1 MQPKPMTGPPAHPH
15 SHAHGPARTL
25 PDPVCG
31 MTVDAATA
39 RGGTLVHGGVEYGF
53 CSAHC
58 RAEFERDSGRYASGA
73 PEAGVG
79 AEHAHACC
87 GGGASA
93 SVPPASATPADPT
106 ALYTCPMHPEIE
118 QQGPGACPLCGMALE
133 PKMPGARE
141 EENAELADMTR
152 RLRWALP
159 LALAVLVLAMAPMLP
174 GDPLARVLVPGL
186 NVWLQLALATPVVL
200 WAGAPFFQ
208 RGWASVR
215 NRRANMFTLIALGT
229 GAAYLFSLFAL
240 LFPGLLPH
248 ALSHGG
254 LPPVYFESAAVIVA
268 LVLLGQVLELR
279 ARAATSGALR
289 ALLALEPEAARRV
302 GADGRDEDVPLAHV
316 TAGDRLRVRPG
327 ERVPVDGVVLE
338 GASAVD
344 ESLLTGEP
352 IPVEKTAGARV
363 TGGTLNG
370 SGSFVLRA
378 EHVGKETLLARIV
391 AQVAEAQRSR
401 APVQDL
407 ADRVSAW
414 FVPAVLLVA
423 LGTALAWGLL
433 GPEPRFAHALLNAV
447 AVLIIACP
455 CALGLATPMSV
466 MVAIGRGAGLG
477 VLVRD
482 AAALQRLERADTLVV
497 DKTGTLT
504 EGKPRLVTV
513 ETEPGVDERT
523 LLVAAG
529 ALERA
534 SEHPLAAAVLAGLSE
549 RGLEPGTATEF
560 DSRPGRGVV
569 GSVDGSG
576 NGRPAA
582 LGNARLFAELG
593 LELGPL
599 AARAEELR
607 RAGQTVVFVVLDGRR
622 AGLLGV
628 ADPIKASA
636 APALAAL
643 RAAGLRVLLASG
655 DAQATAEAVGREL
668 GFDAR
673 KGEVRGALQ
682 PADKAALV
690 AALQSEGRCVAF
702 AGDGVNDAP
711 ALARADVGIAMGT
724 GSDVAL
730 ESAALTL
737 LGGDLAALVRARHL
751 ARATLRNIRQN
762 LSFAFLYNVLGVPL
776 AAGALYPVF
785 GWLLSPMIAGAAM
798 SLSSVSVIANALRLR
813 RVAL

>member
-1 MQPKPMTGPPAHPH
+1 M
-15 SHAHGPARTL
+15 L

-58 RAEFERDSGRYASGA
+58 RAEFERDPGRYARGA
-73 PEAGVG
+73 PEAGGG
-79 AEHAHACC
+79 AEHAAEAAHACC

-93 SVPPASATPADPT
+93 PAASAASAEPG

-118 QQGPGACPLCGMALE
+118 QQGPGACPICGMALE
-133 PKMPGARE
+133 PKMPGAGA
-141 EENAELADMTR
+141 EENVELADMTR

-159 LALAVLVLAMAPMLP
+159 LALAVLALAMGPMLP
-174 GDPLARVLVPGL
+174 GDPLARVLAPGL

-208 RGWASVR
+208 RGWASVG

-248 ALSHGG
+248 ALRHGG

-289 ALLALEPEAARRV
+289 ALLALEPEEARRV

-363 TGGTLNG
+363 TGGTRNG

-433 GPEPRFAHALLNAV
+433 GPEPRLAHALLNAV

-534 SEHPLAAAVLAGLSE
+534 SEHPLAAAVLAGLRE

-569 GSVDGSG
+569 GRVGGGVD
-576 NGRPAA
+576 GRPAA

-607 RAGQTVVFVVLDGRR
+607 RAGQTVVFVALDGRR

-636 APALAAL
+636 APALATL
-643 RAAGLRVLLASG
+643 RAAGLRVWLASG

-673 KGEVRGALQ
+673 KGEVRAELQ

-737 LGGDLAALVRARHL
+737 LGGDLAALVRARRL

-762 LSFAFLYNVLGVPL
+762 LAFAFLYNVLGVPL

-813 RVAL
+813 RTPL

>member
-1 MQPKPMTGPPAHPH
+1 M
-15 SHAHGPARTL
+15 L

-39 RGGTLVHGGVEYGF
+39 RGGTLVHAGVEYGF

-58 RAEFERDSGRYASGA
+58 RAEFGRDPGRYASGA

-79 AEHAHACC
+79 AEPAAEAAHACC

-93 SVPPASATPADPT
+93 SVPPAPATPAEPG

-118 QQGPGACPLCGMALE
+118 QQGPGACPICGMALE
-133 PKMPGARE
+133 PKMPGAGA

-152 RLRWALP
+152 RFRWALP
-159 LALAVLVLAMAPMLP
+159 LALAVLVLAMGPMLP
-174 GDPLARVLVPGL
+174 GDPLARVLAPGL
-186 NVWLQLALATPVVL
+186 NVWLQLVLATPVVL

-279 ARAATSGALR
+279 ARSATSGALR
-289 ALLALEPEAARRV
+289 ALLALEPEEARRV

-316 TAGDRLRVRPG
+316 AAGDRLRVRPG

-378 EHVGKETLLARIV
+378 EHVGNETLLARIV

-423 LGTALAWGLL
+423 LVTALAWGLL
-433 GPEPRFAHALLNAV
+433 GPEPRLAHALLNAV

-482 AAALQRLERADTLVV
+482 AAALQLLERADTLVV

-523 LLVAAG
+523 MLVAAG

-534 SEHPLAAAVLAGLSE
+534 SEHPLAAAVLAGLRE

-569 GSVDGSG
+569 GRVDGRS
-576 NGRPAA
+576 AA

-607 RAGQTVVFVVLDGRR
+607 MAGQTVVFVALDGRR

-636 APALAAL
+636 APALATL
-643 RAAGLRVLLASG
+643 RAAGLRVLIASG

-668 GFDAR
+668 GFDAQ
-673 KGEVRGALQ
+673 KGEVRGELQ

-690 AALQSEGRCVAF
+690 ASLQSEGRCVAF

-813 RVAL
+813 RAPL